1 MSNTERAFSACAA
14 MVIATTLGGMLYAN
28 AFAADVDKLATTTS
42 HTDGKIPY
50 VGQGEDAA
58 AMQREAAR
66 GVTKYEDEDKEG
78 GGGAAQK
85 TLIDNDAV
93 KVILVSYKKGFDRPG
108 GMKRRY
114 DTLLVYVDQGRY
126 SGGRY
131 PPDTLRLAPGSSVF
145 HRKDSIVSPIH
156 IDQDYR
162 VLYVEMKR

>member
-1 MSNTERAFSACAA
+1 MMSKATRSSQASTA
-14 MVIATTLGGMLYAN
+14 IATALGLILFAS
-28 AFAADVDKLATTTS
+28 AFASDSDSVATTTS

-50 VGQGEDAA
+50 VGQGENAV

-66 GVTKYEDEDKEG
+66 GVTKYEGEDQEG
-78 GGGAAQK
+78 GGGAQQK
-85 TLIDNDAV
+85 VLIDNEAV
-93 KVILVSYKKGFDRPG
+93 KVILVAYKKGFDRPG
-108 GMKRRY
+108 GMKRRH

-131 PPDTLRLAPGSSVF
+131 PPNTLRLAPGSSVF

-162 VLYVEMKR
+162 VLYIEMKR